1 MKNSK
6 YPKLFEKGYI
16 GKLEIKNRI
25 VRMPMGTDLG
35 NPDGSAS
42 DRQITAYAEAADGGV
57 GIVYMDAYAPVKIH
71 HVGLSAHTDSM
82 IANLSLLAEAIK
94 YHGAIAGAQIAHPGR
109 DAGFVGGDDLV
120 APSAIQWEPWYQA
133 GAAIPRELSLK
144 EIQEMVS
151 AYGDAARRCKIA
163 GFDIVDIHAACGT
176 LASNFLSPVNNR
188 RNDMYGGSLHNR
200 ARFVIEIIKDIKK
213 KTGPNYPVSVRLSC
227 DDNEP
232 GGIRVEETI
241 EVAKMCEAAGADVIN
256 ITGGS
261 HAEVIRC
268 ASIFLPWGINL
279 EDAAKIKKA
288 VNIPVMC
295 AGGFKTP
302 EFAEKALAEGKIDYI
317 GLGKPVLA
325 DPFWAKKA
333 KEGRA
338 EDIKPCINCMVGCHD
353 RGLLVSRVPHCA
365 VNPTLYKYEA
375 PAIIPA
381 ETPKNVAV
389 IGGGPAGIEAAIT
402 ATQRGHNVTIYEK
415 RELGGA
421 MIEASVPSYKTDI
434 NLLIEYYKIQ
444 LKKLNIK
451 VVKEEATIDT
461 IKKGNF
467 DAAIVAVGGKI
478 RTVDIP
484 GIDNKIVTYAMDV
497 LGKNAPTGQKV
508 VIVGGGISGVE
519 TADMLAEQGKDVT
532 IVTSKSRDSFL
543 RDAGVSGIG
552 YMQKIVKA
560 GIKVLNGN
568 RLVGVKDHAAVLLDN
583 SGKRSEL
590 EVDSIVI
597 SLGFVPQKELATQID
612 EETDIEVYT
621 AGDCRSARLIQDAVH
636 EGYIAGRLV

>member
-1 MKNSK
+1 MKHSK

-16 GKLEIKNRI
+16 GNLEIKNRI

-35 NPDGSAS
+35 NPDGSAT
-42 DRQITAYAEAADGGV
+42 DRQITAYAEAAEGGA
-57 GIVYMDAYAPVKIH
+57 GIVYMDACAPVKIH
-71 HVGLSAHTDSM
+71 HCGLVIASDSM

-94 YHGAIAGAQIAHPGR
+94 FHGAIAGCQIAHPGR

-120 APSAIQWEPWYQA
+120 APSAIQWEPWYQH
-133 GAAIPRELSLK
+133 GAAIPRALSIE
-144 EIQEMVS
+144 EIHEMVS
-151 AYGDAARRCKIA
+151 AYGDAARRCFIA

-188 RNDMYGGSLHNR
+188 RTDMYGGSLYNR
-200 ARFVIEIIKDIKK
+200 ARFVVEIIKDMKK
-213 KTGPNYPVSVRLSC
+213 KTAPNYPVSVRLSC
-227 DDNEP
+227 NDNEP
-232 GGIRVEETI
+232 DGITVEETV

-261 HAEVIRC
+261 HAEGVRC

-333 KEGRA
+333 KEGRP
-338 EDIKPCINCMVGCHD
+338 EDIKPCINCLIGCHD
-353 RGLLVSRVPHCA
+353 RGLLPGRVPHCA
-365 VNPTLYKYEA
+365 VNPTLYKYEY
-375 PAIIPA
+375 PATIPA
-381 ETPKNVAV
+381 EKPKNVAV

-402 ATQRGHNVTIYEK
+402 ANQRGHKVTIYEK

-421 MIEASVPSYKTDI
+421 MIEASVPDYKSDIKLLIQYYKT
-434 NLLIEYYKIQ
+434 Q
-444 LKKLNIK
+444 LEKLNIK

-461 IKKGNF
+461 IKKGRY
-467 DAAIVAVGGKI
+467 DAAIVAVGAKT
-478 RTVDIP
+478 RTLDVP

-508 VIVGGGISGVE
+508 VIIGGGITGAE
-519 TADMLAEQGKDVT
+519 TADVLAEQGKEVT
-532 IVTSKSRDSFL
+532 IVEMLDSFL
-543 RDAGVSGIG
+543 ANAGMSGIG
-552 YMQKIVKA
+552 YFQKIAKA
-560 GIKVLNGN
+560 GIKVLTGK
-568 RLVGVKDHAAVLLDN
+568 RLESVKDHTAVLVDRFGN
-583 SGKRSEL
+583 KTEL
-590 EVDSIVI
+590 YADSIVI
-597 SLGFVPQKELATQID
+597 SAGFVSQKELANQIE
-612 EETDIEVYT
+612 EETDIDVYT
-621 AGDCRSARLIQDAVH
+621 AGDCRGARQIQDAVH